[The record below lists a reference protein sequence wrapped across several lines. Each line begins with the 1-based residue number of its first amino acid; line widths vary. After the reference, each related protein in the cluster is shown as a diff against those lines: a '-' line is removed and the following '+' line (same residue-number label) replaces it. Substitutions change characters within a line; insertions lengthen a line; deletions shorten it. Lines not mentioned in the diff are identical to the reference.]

1 MIAYPD
7 ALSLLI
13 AATPRLGDED
23 VRLDDAMGRVLAA
36 DVVSPLALPGFDNS
50 AMDGFALRMPDEG
63 WRAGRTFHVAAMHAA
78 GDATAAY
85 PGAEA
90 CEIAT
95 GARIPEGFDTVVPVE
110 RCERDGDVVRLLRDE
125 TPGLNIRRAGDDVAV
140 GDIALPAGKRIDA
153 AAIMLLAALGIDGV
167 TVTRRPRVAVITT
180 GSELHADGP
189 LPEGGIHDSNGPYLM
204 ASLARWGAT
213 VVARARVPDTGDA
226 FRHALRVAL
235 DAEADLILTTG
246 AVSAGRFDF
255 VPTTLASLGAREL
268 FHKVAIRPA
277 KPLMAARFDDGPLV
291 IGLPGNPI
299 AVATGYRFFVAPTL
313 RAMAG
318 MAPERPLRLRLA
330 EAPAVREG
338 MHHFQLG
345 TIRSDGGE
353 PVASLLAVQAAY
365 RIAPFTRADVWLTA
379 ANAFGDVVTAW
390 PLDPADAP

>member
-13 AATPRLGDED
+13 AATPRLDDERVAVD
-23 VRLDDAMGRVLAA
+23 EAMGRILAA

-50 AMDGFALRMPDEG
+50 AMDGFALRVPESG
-63 WRAGRTFHVAAMHAA
+63 WPAGSTFRVAAMHAA

-110 RCERDGDVVRLLRDE
+110 RCERDGEIVRLLRDE
-125 TPGLNIRRAGDDVAV
+125 ASGLNIRRAGDDVAV
-140 GDIALPAGKRIDA
+140 GDVALSAGRRIDA
-153 AAIMLLAALGIDGV
+153 AAIMLLAALGIDAI
-167 TVTRRPRVAVITT
+167 TVARRPRVAVITT

-204 ASLARWGAT
+204 ASLARWGARL
-213 VVARARVPDTGDA
+213 VARARVPDTGEA
-226 FRHALRVAL
+226 FHHAVRAAL
-235 DAEADLILTTG
+235 DAKADLILTTG

-255 VPTTLASLGAREL
+255 VPTALASLGAREL

-291 IGLPGNPI
+291 IGLPGNPV
-299 AVATGYRFFVAPTL
+299 AVATGYRFFAAPVL

-318 MAPERPLRLRLA
+318 MPPERPLRLRLA
-330 EAPAVREG
+330 EAPRVREG

-345 TIRSDGGE
+345 AIRSDGAE
-353 PVASLLAVQAAY
+353 SVASLLAVQAAY
-365 RIAPFTRADVWLTA
+365 RIAPFARADAWLTA
-379 ANAFGDVVTAW
+379 ANAFADTVTAW